1 MNAFEIN
8 KIVGAVLA
16 TALIASIISI
26 AGNILVPEGGE
37 KRAER
42 PPAAAG
48 EKPGK
53 AQAATTPIPQTPLA
67 NLLAQGSAEAG
78 RKVIRKCIAC
88 HSLDKGGANKIGP
101 NLYGVVGRSKGAHP
115 GYGYSAGM
123 KGAGGSWSYADLD
136 RFLKKPGAFVKGTK
150 MSFRIAK
157 PETRANLLLYLR
169 TLSDSPLPLPQPV
182 PVSSGGDREKKA
194 EAVKKT
200 MAEKKPAEAPKPKET
215 PKPKEAP
222 KKEAKPAA
230 SAGAVLAAGDV
241 ARGAKLAAR
250 KCRVCH
256 SLKAGGPN
264 KIGPNLYGV
273 VGRKRASYEGYRYS
287 KAMKAKG
294 GTWSPEEID
303 IFLTNPG
310 KFVKGTNM
318 AVKIK
323 KPDQRADIIAY
334 LKTLAGK

>member
-16 TALIASIISI
+16 TALIASLISI
-26 AGNILVPEGGE
+26 VGNFLVPEGG
-37 KRAER
+37 
-42 PPAAAG
+42 AG
-48 EKPGK
+48 EGK
-53 AQAATTPIPQTPLA
+53 HEPAVATAGRAGRAGTATTKPKPKMPLA
-67 NLLAQGSAEAG
+67 NLLAQGSAGAG
-78 RKVIRKCIAC
+78 KKVARKCIAC
-88 HSLDKGGANKIGP
+88 HSLEEGGANKIGP
-101 NLYGVVGRSKGAHP
+101 NLYAVVGRNKGAHP
-115 GYGYSAGM
+115 GYNYSSGMKSAG
-123 KGAGGSWSYADLD
+123 GAWSYADLD
-136 RFLKKPGAFVKGTK
+136 NFLKKPKAFVKGTK
-150 MSFRIAK
+150 MSFRIARPK
-157 PETRANLLLYLR
+157 ARADLLLYLR
-169 TLSDSPLPLPQPV
+169 TLSDSPLPLPPPV
-182 PVSSGGDREKKA
+182 PASSGGDKEKKA
-194 EAVKKT
+194 EAAKKST
-200 MAEKKPAEAPKPKET
+200 AEKKPAEAPKQT
-215 PKPKEAP
+215 A
-222 KKEAKPAA
+222 KKQTMP
-230 SAGAVLAAGDV
+230 LAAGDA

-273 VGRKRASYEGYRYS
+273 VGRARAGYEGFRYS

-310 KFVKGTNM
+310 KFIKGTNM

-334 LKTLAGK
+334 LKTLK